1 MDLLREIWGLLTGH
15 EKNGFARVPEN
26 EHILDVL
33 WRLWAKIA
41 SLALMQERRT
51 ALNHP
56 CPRQQVSC
64 KRAEGS
70 GEVSGLG
77 KNSIT
82 QFPPQ
87 PPSCRLQLFK
97 ISCLQWQQASSPP
110 WRNQLHML
118 GWPRPPLPPPRL
130 SSETTKSLAF
140 LLFLLALV
148 HS

>member
-118 GWPRPPLPPPRL
+118 GWPRPPLPPP
-130 SSETTKSLAF
+130 AF
-140 LLFLLALV
+140 LQKQLSLWLSFCFCW
-148 HS
+148 H